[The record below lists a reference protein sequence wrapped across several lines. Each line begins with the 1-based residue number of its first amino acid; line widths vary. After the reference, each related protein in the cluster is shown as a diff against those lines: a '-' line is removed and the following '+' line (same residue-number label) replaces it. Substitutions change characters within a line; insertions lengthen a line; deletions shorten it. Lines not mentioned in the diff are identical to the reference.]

1 MEALAAAVVEAMAAV
16 AVAGGDLVPV
26 VEINAHHYS
35 KLLIF
40 VC

>member
-1 MEALAAAVVEAMAAV
+1 MVGVVAVEAMAA
-16 AVAGGDLVPV
+16 AGGDLVPV

-40 VC
+40 IC